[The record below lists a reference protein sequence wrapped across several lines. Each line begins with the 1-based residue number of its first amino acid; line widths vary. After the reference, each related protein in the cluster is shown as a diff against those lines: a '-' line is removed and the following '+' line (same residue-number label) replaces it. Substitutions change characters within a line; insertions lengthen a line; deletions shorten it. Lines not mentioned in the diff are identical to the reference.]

1 MSNKKLN
8 IWHVGNWCIHTGQK
22 YIESPFLAATKGV
35 EIVNYAQK
43 FVDAVK
49 GIPGADVIS
58 QPSWELYNM
67 SPEDFSKGWSG
78 PI

>member
-1 MSNKKLN
+1 MKNLN

-22 YIESPFLAATKGV
+22 YIESPFLSATKGV
-35 EIVNYAQK
+35 EILNYAQQ

-49 GIPGADVIS
+49 GIPGADVFS

-67 SPEDFSKGWSG
+67 SPEDFDKRL
-78 PI
+78 